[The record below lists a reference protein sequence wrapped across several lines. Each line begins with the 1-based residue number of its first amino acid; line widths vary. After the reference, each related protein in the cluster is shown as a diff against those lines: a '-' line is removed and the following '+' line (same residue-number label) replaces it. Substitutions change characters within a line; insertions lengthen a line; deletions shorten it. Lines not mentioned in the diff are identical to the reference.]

1 LTFILFLNIRQ
12 NLYISPTY
20 FRKYKIQERFQN
32 VVCTRSIEA
41 FGTFDSC
48 LIYHV
53 STCYTSNSDL
63 LKYKVEH
70 EVSASLHTST
80 NTFYIV
86 HQIKFT

>member
-1 LTFILFLNIRQ
+1 MIYLVLISENIKFKSAFKM
-12 NLYISPTY
+12 LY
-20 FRKYKIQERFQN
+20 
-32 VVCTRSIEA
+32 VLRSIEA

-80 NTFYIV
+80 NTFYVV
-86 HQIKFT
+86 HRIKFT